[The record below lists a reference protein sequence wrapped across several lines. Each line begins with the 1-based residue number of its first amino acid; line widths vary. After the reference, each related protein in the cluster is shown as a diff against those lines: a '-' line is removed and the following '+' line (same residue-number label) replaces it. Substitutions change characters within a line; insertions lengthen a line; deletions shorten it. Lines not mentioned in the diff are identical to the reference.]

1 MGWNR
6 VIGQERLTD
15 ALGRALDS
23 ERVAQAYLFYGP
35 DGTGKRAAALAFAQ
49 ALQCEQRG
57 RGAPA
62 GDACGRCLACTKA
75 TRGLHPDVHVYLPQ
89 PSDAKTDEVVQRLQR
104 LHADPYEAVD
114 FQRRPSLEDSGKTS
128 SRQVI
133 YSAERIR
140 QIMHDLHYVPAEGR
154 YTVGILLDADR
165 MNTASANAFL
175 KMLEE
180 PGPQTVLVLTA
191 ERADRLLP
199 TILSRCQR
207 LRFDPLPAEAIEEA
221 LVERRRIEPGRAA
234 FLARMADGSYT
245 RALALTE
252 SEELAGRRE
261 LALTFVRLAY
271 TQDPM
276 KLPAL
281 IEQVARMGREPV
293 KGLLELMLG
302 WIRDLVLYRAA
313 GDAAPLVNVDQAEA
327 VRKFVGALPDAR
339 LEAMAG
345 LVEQA
350 ADLLDRNVHT
360 GLVLTVLS
368 QALYAAMRGKDRARL
383 YAPLAEPV

>member
-1 MGWNR
+1 MSWDS
-6 VIGQERLTD
+6 VIGQERVAGVLS
-15 ALGRALDS
+15 RALAS
-23 ERVAQAYLFYGP
+23 GRVAQAYLFHGP

-49 ALQCEQRG
+49 ALQCEARG
-57 RGAPA
+57 KNAPPDA
-62 GDACGRCLACTKA
+62 ACGRCLPCTKA
-75 TRGLHPDVHVYLPQ
+75 VRGLHPDVRVYLPQ
-89 PSDAKTDEVVQRLQR
+89 PADAATEDVAERLR
-104 LHADPYEAVD
+104 LLHQNPYELVD
-114 FQRRPSLEDSGKTS
+114 FQRRPSLQEAGGTSGK
-128 SRQVI
+128 QVI
-133 YSAERIR
+133 YQVERIR
-140 QIMHDLHYVPAEGR
+140 EIMHDLRFVPGEGR
-154 YTVGILLDADR
+154 HTVGVLLDADR

>member
-1 MGWNR
+1 
-6 VIGQERLTD
+6 
-15 ALGRALDS
+15 
-23 ERVAQAYLFYGP
+23 
-35 DGTGKRAAALAFAQ
+35 
-49 ALQCEQRG
+49 
-57 RGAPA
+57 
-62 GDACGRCLACTKA
+62 
-75 TRGLHPDVHVYLPQ
+75 
-89 PSDAKTDEVVQRLQR
+89 
-104 LHADPYEAVD
+104 
-114 FQRRPSLEDSGKTS
+114 
-128 SRQVI
+128 
-133 YSAERIR
+133 
-140 QIMHDLHYVPAEGR
+140 
-154 YTVGILLDADR
+154 
-165 MNTASANAFL
+165 
-175 KMLEE
+175 
-180 PGPQTVLVLTA
+180 
-191 ERADRLLP
+191 
-199 TILSRCQR
+199 
-207 LRFDPLPAEAIEEA
+207 EAIEEA

-350 ADLLDRNVHT
+350 ADLLD
-360 GLVLTVLS
+360 
-368 QALYAAMRGKDRARL
+368 
-383 YAPLAEPV
+383 

>member
-1 MGWNR
+1 
-6 VIGQERLTD
+6 
-15 ALGRALDS
+15 
-23 ERVAQAYLFYGP
+23 
-35 DGTGKRAAALAFAQ
+35 
-49 ALQCEQRG
+49 
-57 RGAPA
+57 
-62 GDACGRCLACTKA
+62 
-75 TRGLHPDVHVYLPQ
+75 
-89 PSDAKTDEVVQRLQR
+89 
-104 LHADPYEAVD
+104 
-114 FQRRPSLEDSGKTS
+114 
-128 SRQVI
+128 
-133 YSAERIR
+133 
-140 QIMHDLHYVPAEGR
+140 
-154 YTVGILLDADR
+154 
-165 MNTASANAFL
+165 
-175 KMLEE
+175 
-180 PGPQTVLVLTA
+180 
-191 ERADRLLP
+191 
-199 TILSRCQR
+199 
-207 LRFDPLPAEAIEEA
+207 
-221 LVERRRIEPGRAA
+221 
-234 FLARMADGSYT
+234 
-245 RALALTE
+245 
-252 SEELAGRRE
+252 GRRE